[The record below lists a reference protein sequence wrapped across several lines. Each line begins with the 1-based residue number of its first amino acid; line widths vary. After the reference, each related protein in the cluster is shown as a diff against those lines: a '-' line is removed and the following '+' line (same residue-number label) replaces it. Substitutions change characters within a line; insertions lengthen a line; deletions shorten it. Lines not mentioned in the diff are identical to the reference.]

1 MYNINLSKAD
11 ENKFDVKDK
20 KEIKNTDIKDEYN
33 KKSEQQ
39 NILNE
44 II

>member
-33 KKSEQQ
+33 KKSE
-39 NILNE
+39 
-44 II
+44 